1 MPWAC
6 CTAAT
11 TECLRPPPGGPRHR
25 QGDSVCSRAA
35 GPRTAAAAPCT
46 PAAAMGLTPPIA
58 ATCLLRQAR
67 TRPSKCKKPSAAVC
81 FLGDGASDEDAY
93 RETVNAAGLWNLP
106 TVFACENNL
115 CSDTASI
122 GLTCVQ

>member
-1 MPWAC
+1 
-6 CTAAT
+6 
-11 TECLRPPPGGPRHR
+11 
-25 QGDSVCSRAA
+25 
-35 GPRTAAAAPCT
+35 
-46 PAAAMGLTPPIA
+46 MGLTPPIA

-106 TVFACENNL
+106 TVFTCENNL
-115 CSDTASI
+115 CSDTASL
-122 GLTCVQ
+122 GLTCVQKKAAAAPTPPVLGPRPASAA